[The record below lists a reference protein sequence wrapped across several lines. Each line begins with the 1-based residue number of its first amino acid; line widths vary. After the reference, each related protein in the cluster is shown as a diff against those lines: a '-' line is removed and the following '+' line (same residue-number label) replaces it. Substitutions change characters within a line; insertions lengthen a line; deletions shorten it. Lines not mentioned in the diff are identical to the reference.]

1 MCLRAHIQIN
11 LKDLSLYVC
20 VYTRIYIYI
29 YYIILYYI
37 ILYDIILYYVILY
50 YGIVYY
56 VIYICAYAPPLDPY
70 SVGPLT

>member
-20 VYTRIYIYI
+20 VYTRIYIY
-29 YYIILYYI
+29 YIMLYY
-37 ILYDIILYYVILY
+37 IILYYVILWY
-50 YGIVYY
+50 SILCF
-56 VIYICAYAPPLDPY
+56 IYICAYAPPLDPY